1 MGSVSGSGGWG
12 KWWVVGFYDDGGN
25 SRTQRKNN
33 TVTSINGYMDS
44 RNVSSAARVR
54 LSSRWRS
61 VDFLKKPI
69 VKFRCECQFVVS
81 LLGWR
86 PVNVHI

>member
-1 MGSVSGSGGWG
+1 MGELH
-12 KWWVVGFYDDGGN
+12 
-25 SRTQRKNN
+25 TQRKNS

-54 LSSRWRS
+54 LSSRWRR

-69 VKFRCECQFVVS
+69 VKCVNSSRRCRDVVS
-81 LLGWR
+81 
-86 PVNVHI
+86 